1 MESWRGRAFCGGN
14 LGSAQPCSEGEG
26 RQQRLSCST
35 WAVTMPGAVL
45 SSLVAPRSSSRA
57 PSQAA
62 SLLPLSAPQRCLQVS
77 PAEQPRSA
85 PQPWWLSESWDLES
99 RAELLKDAVCK
110 SGQLNI
116 SLFGA
121 RWVVPFCPGRCYSCK
136 MQPVNN
142 PASF

>member
-1 MESWRGRAFCGGN
+1 
-14 LGSAQPCSEGEG
+14 
-26 RQQRLSCST
+26 
-35 WAVTMPGAVL
+35 MPGAVL

-121 RWVVPFCPGRCYSCK
+121 HWVVPFCLGHCYSCK